1 MYVATVPNRG
11 SPPAILLREGV
22 REGKKVRTRTL
33 ANLTHW
39 PLEKIEALRKLLAGE
54 TLLRAEDLFSITS
67 SLPHGHVEAVM
78 LAAQKLRLDSLVSSR
93 PCRERD
99 LILAMIAGRILDPGS
114 KLATTRFWGTS
125 TLSEEFCVEGA
136 TVDELYEALDWLLLR
151 KERIE
156 AKLAERH
163 LKEGG
168 LALYDVSSS
177 FYTGRTCTLAQMGY
191 ERDGRRGL
199 PLIVYGLLTDD
210 EGCPVGVDTYPGNT
224 GDPKTVPDQ
233 VKKLQE
239 RFGLSRVV
247 LAGDRG
253 MLTQTQIDS
262 LKNHPGL
269 GWISSLR
276 GPAIREL
283 VESGVLQ
290 MSLFDEK
297 DLAEIHSPDYPGER
311 LVACFNPL
319 LARQRRRKREELLL
333 ATQSELERIQ
343 KEVSRRTKTPL
354 GESDIGV
361 KVGRVIGRF
370 KMGKH
375 FDWSIEDGSFR
386 WSRRAE
392 SIQLE
397 EALDGIYVVRTNE
410 PKERLSAEDAV
421 RNYKRLAEVERAFR
435 CLKGMDLK
443 IRPIHHRIDDRI
455 RAHIFLCMLAYYL
468 EWHMRNAW
476 APLLFQDEERRES
489 RHHRDPVAPAR
500 PSASVKSKKV
510 LRQTPDGLPVH
521 SFQTLLKNLATRC
534 RNTCT
539 LKQKGATFRQLTEPS
554 PLHTRALQ
562 LLTTVGRT

>member
-1 MYVATVPNRG
+1 MYVATVPNRN
-11 SPPAILLREGV
+11 SPPAILLREGM

-33 ANLTHW
+33 ANLSHW
-39 PLEKIEALRKLLAGE
+39 PPERIEALRQLLRGE
-54 TLLRAEDLFSITS
+54 TLVRAEDLFSVAS

-78 LAAQKLRLDSLVSSR
+78 LAARKLKLDVLLSSR

-99 LILAMIAGRILDPGS
+99 LVLAMIAGRVLDPAS
-114 KLATTRFWGTS
+114 KLASTRLWGTS
-125 TLSEEFCVEGA
+125 TLAAEVGVEGA
-136 TVDELYEALDWLLLR
+136 TVDELYEALDWLLSR

-156 AKLAERH
+156 AKLAQRH
-163 LKEGG
+163 LREGG

-177 FYTGRTCTLAQMGY
+177 FYTGRTCSLARMGY

-199 PLIVYGLLTDD
+199 PLIVYGLLTDA

-233 VKKLQE
+233 VMKLQE

-247 LAGDRG
+247 LVGDRG
-253 MLTQTQIDS
+253 MLTQTQIEV

-269 GWISSLR
+269 SWISSLR
-276 GPAIREL
+276 GPAVRDL

-319 LARQRRRKREELLL
+319 LARERRRKREELLL
-333 ATQSELERIQ
+333 ATESELERIQ

-354 GESDIGV
+354 GKGDIGV

-375 FDWSIEDGSFR
+375 FEWSIEDGSFR
-386 WSRRAE
+386 WSRRDD
-392 SIQLE
+392 SIRLE

-435 CLKGMDLK
+435 CLKGIDLK
-443 IRPIHHRIDDRI
+443 IRPIHHRADDRV
-455 RAHIFLCMLAYYL
+455 RAHIFLCTLAYYL
-468 EWHMRNAW
+468 EWHMRKAW
-476 APLLFQDEERRES
+476 APLLFQDEQRRTR
-489 RHHRDPVAPAR
+489 RHQRDPVAPAT
-500 PSASVKSKKV
+500 PSASAKEKKSS
-510 LRQTPDGLPVH
+510 RQTTDGFPVQ
-521 SFQTLLKNLATRC
+521 SFQTLLRNLATRT

-539 LKQKGATFRQLTEPS
+539 LKDKTAAFQQITETS
-554 PLHTRALQ
+554 PLQAQALH
-562 LLTTVGRT
+562 LLAAVGST

>member
-11 SPPAILLREGV
+11 SPPAILLREGI

-33 ANLTHW
+33 ANLSHW
-39 PLEKIEALRKLLAGE
+39 PPQRVEALRQLLRGE

-67 SLPHGHVEAVM
+67 SLAHGHVEAVK
-78 LAAQKLRLDSLVSSR
+78 AAARRLSLDSLISSR

-99 LILAMIAGRILDPGS
+99 LVLGMIAGRVLNPSS
-114 KLATTRFWGTS
+114 KLAATRRWGTS
-125 TLSEEFCVEGA
+125 TLAEEFSVEGA
-136 TVDELYEALDWLLLR
+136 TVDDLYEALDWLLTR

-156 AKLAERH
+156 AKLAGRH
-163 LKEGG
+163 LREGG

-177 FYTGRTCTLAQMGY
+177 FYTGRTCSLARMGY

-199 PLIVYGLLTDD
+199 PIIVYGLLTDG
-210 EGCPVGVDTYPGNT
+210 EGCPVGVDIYPGNT

-233 VKKLQE
+233 VEKLQG

-247 LAGDRG
+247 LVGDRG
-253 MLTQTQIDS
+253 MLTQAQIDA
-262 LKNHPGL
+262 LRDHPGL
-269 GWISSLR
+269 SWISSLR

-283 VESGVLQ
+283 VERGALQ

-297 DLAEIHSPDYPGER
+297 DLAEISSPDYPGER

-319 LARQRRRKREELLL
+319 LAKERKRKREDLLL
-333 ATQSELERIQ
+333 ATESELERIQ

-354 GESDIGV
+354 QESEIGV

-375 FDWSIEDGSFR
+375 FDWSIEKGAFK
-386 WSRRAE
+386 WSRIEE
-392 SIQLE
+392 SIRLE

-435 CLKGMDLK
+435 CLKGIDLK
-443 IRPIHHRIDDRI
+443 VRPIHHRIDDRV

-468 EWHMRNAW
+468 EWHMRKAW
-476 APLLFQDEERRES
+476 APLLFEDEERRDR
-489 RHHRDPVAPAR
+489 RHHRDPVAPAK
-500 PSASVKSKKV
+500 PSASVKRKKL

-521 SFQTLLKNLATRC
+521 SFQTLLENLATRC

-539 LKQKGATFRQLTEPS
+539 LKDNSATFRQITDPS
-554 PLHTRALQ
+554 PLHSRALQ
-562 LLTTVGRT
+562 LLDNLRST

>member
-33 ANLTHW
+33 ANLTPW
-39 PLEKIEALRKLLAGE
+39 PPEKIEALRQLLRGE

-67 SLPHGHVEAVM
+67 SLPHGHVEAVK
-78 LAAQKLRLDSLVSSR
+78 LAARKLRLDSLVSSR

-99 LILAMIAGRILDPGS
+99 LIVAMIAGRILDPSS
-114 KLATTRFWGTS
+114 KLATTRLWGTS
-125 TLSEEFCVEGA
+125 TLAEEFCVEGA
-136 TVDELYEALDWLLLR
+136 TVDELYEALDWLLSR
-151 KERIE
+151 QERIE

-163 LKEGG
+163 LQEGG

-177 FYTGRTCTLAQMGY
+177 FYTGRTCSLARMGY

-199 PLIVYGLLTDD
+199 PLIVYGLLTDA

-247 LAGDRG
+247 LVGDRG
-253 MLTQTQIDS
+253 MLTQTQIDV

-283 VESGVLQ
+283 VESGGLQ

-297 DLAEIHSPDYPGER
+297 DLAEIRSPDYPGER

-319 LARQRRRKREELLL
+319 LARERRRKREELLL
-333 ATQSELERIQ
+333 ATESELERIQ

-354 GESDIGV
+354 GKSDIGV

-375 FDWSIEDGSFR
+375 FDWSIEEGSFR

-397 EALDGIYVVRTNE
+397 EALDGIYVVRTSE

-435 CLKGMDLK
+435 CLKGIDLK
-443 IRPIHHRIDDRI
+443 IRPIHHRIDDRV
-455 RAHIFLCMLAYYL
+455 RAHIFLCTLAYYL
-468 EWHMRNAW
+468 EWHMRKAW
-476 APLLFQDEERRES
+476 APLLFQDEERRDK
-489 RHHRDPVAPAR
+489 RHQRDPVAPAR
-500 PSASVKSKKV
+500 PSASVKRKKT
-510 LRQTPDGLPVH
+510 LRQTPDGFPVQ

-539 LKQKGATFRQLTEPS
+539 LKEKGATFRQLTEPS
-554 PLHTRALQ
+554 PLQTRAFQ
-562 LLTTVGRT
+562 LLTAVGST